1 MAEKMERG
9 CPMAYMDATPKR
21 FRYMPIAELEA
32 FFAQFDLSSEEAKE
46 MAEATIKSRNEVV

>member
-1 MAEKMERG
+1 MERG